1 MSRHP
6 LVPLVDETLR
16 LSSRLRSVFAD
27 ARKGCG
33 LNDSEQM
40 VLNSVV
46 EAARANNRALTVAQI
61 ARSMGFDRQRV
72 QRAANSLRQ
81 AGLLEAVANP
91 DHKRAVLLGP
101 TAEGLEL
108 KRRIDIR
115 ADAIAAELMPS
126 LDEGQVSDA
135 TVILNGLRKQIEAH
149 FRTAGNP
156 RGDDHGS

>member
-61 ARSMGFDRQRV
+61 ARSMGYDRQLV
-72 QRAANSLRQ
+72 QRAANSC
-81 AGLLEAVANP
+81 G
-91 DHKRAVLLGP
+91 
-101 TAEGLEL
+101 
-108 KRRIDIR
+108 RRD
-115 ADAIAAELMPS
+115 
-126 LDEGQVSDA
+126 
-135 TVILNGLRKQIEAH
+135 
-149 FRTAGNP
+149 
-156 RGDDHGS
+156 